1 VTNSSQF
8 QTVLFS
14 INLSSSWGSFDEL
27 GVSYSSWLLIV
38 SLLIRN
44 LFYTC
49 FLDVLICNTAVV
61 GLRGGTSHKGGARRE
76 VRGGGLVGGRGL
88 GLTCQV
94 MTSSSVRSIAAGAD
108 GPLVDISEEDAGAK
122 ACLVEWQKLG
132 SMADSPL
139 LGCTLTV

>member
-38 SLLIRN
+38 SLLIQN
-44 LFYTC
+44 ISDTC

-61 GLRGGTSHKGGARRE
+61 GL
-76 VRGGGLVGGRGL
+76 
-88 GLTCQV
+88 TCQV
-94 MTSSSVRSIAAGAD
+94 TTSSSVRSIAAGAN

-139 LGCTLTV
+139 